1 MRSTISGRVRLFAS
15 MAVSILCGLAVM
27 LGIGL
32 VQLSNRTDESILIA
46 DRALAAAQFNTGIA
60 QSRYYASRFAVT
72 GNTAF
77 IEDAFAA
84 LNQARDRLNQSVESE
99 TNEATSKERIEWLR
113 DQLAAF
119 EPELHALRSSVE
131 AHGPSESALALA
143 GAIDVSGS
151 LLTEQA
157 SEIETELA
165 EASLAAQTELSDLK
179 FWTMIVALLLIAAC
193 IVLILAAARSMAV
206 KVSRSLGKITRAM
219 TALAEGDRSIV
230 IPGLKREDE
239 IGEMARALEIFR
251 ESAEALA
258 ELQRKA
264 REDQQAL
271 LSRLSASFESG
282 IGEVVTNVGAASG
295 QLETT
300 ASSLAT
306 AATQST
312 GFVDDVSRK
321 MEHTSTGVNSAAV
334 ATEQFA
340 MSINEIS
347 RQAGQSAALAQHAR
361 SSVESADAMMQGLS
375 LAADEVG
382 DVIELI
388 ASIAEHTNLLA
399 LNASIEAAR
408 GGDAGRG
415 FAVVAGE
422 VKELA
427 RQTREATE
435 SVASKIS
442 TMQTSTR
449 GSAEALMKIG
459 DRIREVEISA
469 TAIAQA
475 VDEQSMS
482 SRELARNLDMAA
494 GGVHDIGESIEQMRE
509 MAYDTGS
516 AADQLLAS
524 ATDLKGEAKNL
535 DRKARE
541 FLGGVLAA

>member
-72 GNTAF
+72 GNRAF

-312 GFVDDVSRK
+312 GFVHDVSRK

-422 VKELA
+422 VKDLA

-494 GGVHDIGESIEQMRE
+494 SGVHDIGESIEQMRE

-535 DRKARE
+535 DGKARE